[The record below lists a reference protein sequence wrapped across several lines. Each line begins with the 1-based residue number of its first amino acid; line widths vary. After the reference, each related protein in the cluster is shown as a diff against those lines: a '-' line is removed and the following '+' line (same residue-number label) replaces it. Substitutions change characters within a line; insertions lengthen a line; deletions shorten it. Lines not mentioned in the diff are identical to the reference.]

1 MNKKEKTVWMIS
13 GIAALI
19 LVIFLTVKLVSV
31 LNEGDNNEQDS
42 DFVEEEIDNSLNQS
56 DQVLQAPENIIFPSD
71 LIGTWLTLKPSSV
84 DQENEYEGFVLRLD
98 GTALSINNQ
107 EMSYNTWLIENYN
120 LVLNG
125 QNDQNE
131 SVQSKYIVD
140 YIGKDGL
147 ILRIGDT
154 TVRYTLEAK
163 N

>member
-1 MNKKEKTVWMIS
+1 
-13 GIAALI
+13 
-19 LVIFLTVKLVSV
+19 LVSV